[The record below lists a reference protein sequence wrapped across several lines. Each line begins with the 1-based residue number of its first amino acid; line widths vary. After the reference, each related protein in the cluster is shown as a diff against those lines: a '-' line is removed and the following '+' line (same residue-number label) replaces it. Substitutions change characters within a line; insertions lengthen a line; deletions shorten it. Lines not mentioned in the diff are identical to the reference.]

1 MNATAETS
9 TSDLIVRGTA
19 AEGLVRA
26 LAISATETVR
36 EAQRAHGL
44 SPLATAALGRLLM
57 ASQVMGSLFKDS
69 GERLSL
75 MISATGSLGGLT
87 AIAGSDGTVKGYAE
101 NPAAPCACPAPTAAD
116 VAAGLESGTLAV
128 VHTSPHIEPFVSQ
141 IALVNGTISDDLIAY
156 YIISEQIPTMVSL
169 DVVLD
174 ENGQVK
180 HAGGYFIQLMPG
192 YDESAVDRLETN
204 VNMAGSVSKQIA
216 DGMTGDEI
224 IAMLFDGIEFEMF
237 DEFDVEYR
245 CNCERERYLRAL
257 VSLNEA
263 DYRELH
269 DAGEPVET
277 SCMFCG
283 KKYKFEI
290 PEIDSAREEAKRGN
304 SSEEA

>member
-192 YDESAVDRLETN
+192 YDDQLLSWLEAAVASAPSVSDMLAAGLGPQALLET
-204 VNMAGSVSKQIA
+204 VLAGQSFILYEATPTAYHCDCSRQRSEQTLLSLGTAELTNLIA
-216 DGMTGDEI
+216 DNQPIDIKCDYCSTLYHFTPEE
-224 IAMLFDGIEFEMF
+224 LQ
-237 DEFDVEYR
+237 
-245 CNCERERYLRAL
+245 AL
-257 VSLNEA
+257 L
-263 DYRELH
+263 
-269 DAGEPVET
+269 
-277 SCMFCG
+277 
-283 KKYKFEI
+283 
-290 PEIDSAREEAKRGN
+290 
-304 SSEEA
+304 